1 MANLNQYIKKSHLR
15 MVEKFNADLEAFRNE
30 TQEEAATLYED
41 QFTSFTLANIR
52 VENGCLLYRYD
63 GKDESEVIVR
73 YDDDEKTY
81 YEDDLDGIAEW
92 VKFWRK
98 CLNRAKRYWSMDT
111 ETLDA
116 IQNGDIED
124 DEPDNE

>member
-1 MANLNQYIKKSHLR
+1 MADLNQYIKKSHLR

-52 VENGCLLYRYD
+52 VENGCLLYQYD
-63 GKDESEVIVR
+63 GKDESEAIVR
-73 YDDDEKTY
+73 YDDDEKAY